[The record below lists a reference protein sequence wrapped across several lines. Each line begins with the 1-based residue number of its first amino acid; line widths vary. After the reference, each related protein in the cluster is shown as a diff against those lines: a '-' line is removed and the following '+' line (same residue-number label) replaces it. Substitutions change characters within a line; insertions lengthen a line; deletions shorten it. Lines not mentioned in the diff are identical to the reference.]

1 MSKSMNKKGQQRQ
14 KQQRQKQQRQKRDRR
29 KKSPYVDDDEM
40 IDIELWEVKKL
51 TGLQLNVTRSLPTQH
66 GNISLPPNR
75 YVLDDE
81 SATEDY
87 VMSNSLTKKEMYE
100 SLCVLNHVLR
110 KLEGLGRLLQ
120 SAQQ

>member
-1 MSKSMNKKGQQRQ
+1 MSKSMNKKGRQQQQ
-14 KQQRQKQQRQKRDRR
+14 KQERQKRDRR
-29 KKSPYVDDDEM
+29 KKSPYIDDDDEM

-100 SLCVLNHVLR
+100 SLCVVNHVLR

-120 SAQQ
+120 PAHQ